1 MNKHVQIRNLPPDLH
16 QRLKQ
21 RALAR
26 SQTLSDY
33 LREELERIAMLPT
46 LQEWVQMARR
56 QPPVDVSAEE
66 VVEAIREGR
75 EENDRKFEGRD
86 GLPAK

>member
-1 MNKHVQIRNLPPDLH
+1 MNKHIQIRNLPADLH

-33 LREELERIAMLPT
+33 LREELERIAKLPT

-56 QPPVDVSAEE
+56 QPPLDLSADEIS
-66 VVEAIREGR
+66 EAIRQGR
-75 EENDRKFEGRD
+75 EENDQKFERWD
-86 GLPAK
+86 GLPSK